1 MCLSALR
8 LGPSPCERRSCDGH
22 PGVFDLA
29 APFVVRALRVS
40 KSQHHHHEDALS
52 PSCGECVKPPGNHG
66 LRNSSGS
73 FATYSPMRCGG
84 PKTKRPSEGRP
95 LFASQTAEVSGDGVA
110 V

>member
-1 MCLSALR
+1 GTGC
-8 LGPSPCERRSCDGH
+8 GERRSWDGNA
-22 PGVFDLA
+22 GVLELA
-29 APFVVRALRVS
+29 APFVVRVLRVS

-95 LFASQTAEVSGDGVA
+95 LFASQTAGGAGGGVG